1 MKNLNL
7 KSIHTKELVLK
18 EKMKSKTQPKQ
29 ERPQIIINR
38 QLHEVSTKAL
48 DALYKWNI
56 PPKLFR
62 RTGEVVRTRVDEMGR
77 PIIETATESILRR
90 RLTEV
95 ADFYR
100 ESFNRRTHAT
110 PSIDIVRDILATEA
124 LPFPALESITEIP
137 VMREDGSILDEAGY
151 DGATRL
157 YYHPAAGFESL
168 RVSDHPSAEEVHRS
182 VELIGEAI
190 GEFPFAEDAD
200 RANAF
205 ATLLSPFI
213 RATLGGT
220 SPLALINAPQQGTG
234 KGLLTDVA
242 AYVATG
248 RRAAMMA
255 APDTDEEWRKRLT
268 ATLYSGASLIV
279 IDNIE
284 GRLEAPSLASAL
296 TAPVWR
302 DRMLGASRLIEVPQ
316 RSTWL
321 ATGNN
326 IRLGGDLQ
334 RRCYWV
340 RLDAK
345 MAQPWL
351 GRSYRH
357 ANLLDWVAENR
368 PQLVGAFL
376 TIIRAWY
383 VAGRPVATTQ
393 VLGGFE
399 KWCRTVGGILE
410 IAEVTGF
417 LGNLQ
422 SLYEVAD
429 EETAEWEQFLLALA
443 HRFPKCFSVK
453 SVVESLKESRLLDLL
468 PEELDRDRSNP
479 QSSFSKCLGKAF
491 SRRLDRRYG
500 SSEARLERVGD
511 NRDGTLWRVAFVQQV
526 EAA

>member
-1 MKNLNL
+1 MN
-7 KSIHTKELVLK
+7 
-18 EKMKSKTQPKQ
+18 SKIQPKHK
-29 ERPQIIINR
+29 RPQIIINR

-48 DALYKWNI
+48 DALDKCNT
-56 PPKLFR
+56 PPKLFCR
-62 RTGEVVRTRVDEMGR
+62 AGEVVRTRVDEMGR
-77 PIIETATESILRR
+77 PIIENATEAILRN

-100 ESFNRRTHAT
+100 DGFSRRTHAT
-110 PSIDIVRDILATEA
+110 PPVEVLRDILATEQ

-137 VMREDGSILDEAGY
+137 VMREDGSILDKAGY

-157 YYHPAAGFESL
+157 YYHPATGFESL
-168 RVSDHPSAEEVHRS
+168 RVSDHPSAEEVQRS

-200 RANAF
+200 HANAF

-234 KGLLTDVA
+234 KGLLTEVA

-255 APDTDEEWRKRLT
+255 APDTDDEWRKRIT
-268 ATLYSGASLIV
+268 ATLYSGASLVV

-284 GRLEAPSLASAL
+284 GRLKSPSLASAL

-316 RSTWL
+316 RATWL

-345 MAQPWL
+345 MAKPWL
-351 GRSYRH
+351 GRTFRH

-368 PQLVGAFL
+368 PQLVGAIL

-393 VLGGFE
+393 VLGSFE
-399 KWCRTVGGILE
+399 KWCRTVGGILK
-410 IAEVTGF
+410 IANVAGF
-417 LGNLQ
+417 LDNLQ

-443 HRFPKCFSVK
+443 HRFPGCFSVK
-453 SVVESLKESRLLDLL
+453 SVVENLDEGGLLDLL
-468 PEELDRDRSNP
+468 PEELERDRSNP
-479 QSSFSKCLGKAF
+479 QRSFSKCLGKAF
-491 SRRLDRRYG
+491 SQRIDRRYG
-500 SSEARLERVGD
+500 SSEARLEQAGD
-511 NRDGTLWRVAFVQQV
+511 SRDGKLWRVALVPQA